1 MNKLVFTCGA
11 TIDCADPTPQPVGSK
26 VAVYASG
33 QKLSRTV
40 PTDESL
46 RLMDLNIKGDPA
58 LMRMNC
64 LLMCPMKVK
73 DSGRKVQEVVFEDNK
88 RGYLVTCKVR
98 MIN

>member
-1 MNKLVFTCGA
+1 
-11 TIDCADPTPQPVGSK
+11 
-26 VAVYASG
+26 
-33 QKLSRTV
+33 
-40 PTDESL
+40 
-46 RLMDLNIKGDPA
+46 MDLNIHGNPE

-73 DSGRKVQEVVFEDNK
+73 ASGRKVQEVVFEDNK